1 MPWQRVIGPP
11 ESEKTATSSLASSC
25 QLKDGDLARVRVAEE
40 GDDDVEQA
48 QLPVHRVPELGRV
61 VEHDGGLEEEGGDV
75 WQLSSN
81 LANFKRSVLQ
91 FQGTEIKHCQR
102 HYGPRR

>member
-25 QLKDGDLARVRVAEE
+25 QLEDGDLARVRVAEE

-48 QLPVHRVPELGRV
+48 QLPVHGVPELGRV
-61 VEHDGGLEEEGGDV
+61 VEHDGGLEMEQEDA
-75 WQLSSN
+75 WKLFSN
-81 LANFKRSVLQ
+81 LDNFKISVLQ
-91 FQGTEIKHCQR
+91 FQGTKSEYEKITLN
-102 HYGPRR
+102 

>member
-1 MPWQRVIGPP
+1 MSWPRVIGPP

-25 QLKDGDLARVRVAEE
+25 QLEDGDLARVRVAEE

-61 VEHDGGLEEEGGDV
+61 VEHDCGLEEEEDV
-75 WQLSSN
+75 AKLFSN
-81 LANFKRSVLQ
+81 MDNFKTSVLQ
-91 FQGTEIKHCQR
+91 FQGTKIEYEKTTLN
-102 HYGPRR
+102 

>member
-25 QLKDGDLARVRVAEE
+25 QLEDGDLARVRVAEK

-48 QLPVHRVPELGRV
+48 QLPVHGVPELGRV
-61 VEHDGGLEEEGGDV
+61 VEHDGGLEEEEDTKEVTLEPKDEAKAAKDSCPIASARALNVEAG
-75 WQLSSN
+75 
-81 LANFKRSVLQ
+81 A
-91 FQGTEIKHCQR
+91 T
-102 HYGPRR
+102 

>member
-25 QLKDGDLARVRVAEE
+25 QLEDGDLARVRVAEE

-61 VEHDGGLEEEGGDV
+61 VEHDCGLEEEEEEDDAK
-75 WQLSSN
+75 LFSN
-81 LANFKRSVLQ
+81 SDKLQRIILAVSVS
-91 FQGTEIKHCQR
+91 KS
-102 HYGPRR
+102 

>member
-25 QLKDGDLARVRVAEE
+25 QLEDGDLARVRVAEK

-48 QLPVHRVPELGRV
+48 QLPVHGVPELGRV
-61 VEHDGGLEEEGGDV
+61 VEHDGGLEEEEEEGDV
-75 WQLSSN
+75 WKLFSN
-81 LANFKRSVLQ
+81 TDNFKTSVLQ
-91 FQGTEIKHCQR
+91 FQGTEIEYEKTTLN
-102 HYGPRR
+102 

>member
-25 QLKDGDLARVRVAEE
+25 QLEDGDLARVRVAEE

-48 QLPVHRVPELGRV
+48 QLPVHRVPELGRII
-61 VEHDGGLEEEGGDV
+61 EHDGGLEEEEDDV
-75 WQLSSN
+75 SKLFF
-81 LANFKRSVLQ
+81 LNFHVLFWQ
-91 FQGTEIKHCQR
+91 FQFQR
-102 HYGPRR
+102 ADIAYEKITLN

>member
-25 QLKDGDLARVRVAEE
+25 QLEDGDLARVRVAEE

-48 QLPVHRVPELGRV
+48 QLPVHGVPELGRV
-61 VEHDGGLEEEGGDV
+61 VEHDGGLEEEEEDV
-75 WQLSSN
+75 SKLFFF
-81 LANFKRSVLQ
+81 NFHVLFWQ
-91 FQGTEIKHCQR
+91 FQFHRAEIEYEKITLN
-102 HYGPRR
+102 

>member
-25 QLKDGDLARVRVAEE
+25 QLEDGDLARVRVAEE

-48 QLPVHRVPELGRV
+48 QLPVHGVPELGRV
-61 VEHDGGLEEEGGDV
+61 VEHDGGLEKEEGGV
-75 WQLSSN
+75 WKLFSN
-81 LANFKRSVLQ
+81 MDNFKTSVLQ
-91 FQGTEIKHCQR
+91 FQGTEIEYEKTTLN
-102 HYGPRR
+102 

>member
-11 ESEKTATSSLASSC
+11 ESEKSATSSLASSC
-25 QLKDGDLARVRVAEE
+25 QLEDGDLARVRVAEE

-61 VEHDGGLEEEGGDV
+61 VEHDGGLGRRRMFG
-75 WQLSSN
+75 
-81 LANFKRSVLQ
+81 NFFQTWITSKHQFCSFKELILNMRRS
-91 FQGTEIKHCQR
+91 
-102 HYGPRR
+102 P

>member
-25 QLKDGDLARVRVAEE
+25 QLEDGDLARVRVAEE

-48 QLPVHRVPELGRV
+48 ELPVHMVAELGRV
-61 VEHDGGLEEEGGDV
+61 VEHDCGLEEEEGDV
-75 WQLSSN
+75 WKLFSN
-81 LANFKRSVLQ
+81 MDNFKISVLQ
-91 FQGTEIKHCQR
+91 FQGTKIEYEKITLN
-102 HYGPRR
+102 